1 MPIKI
6 LCSVYKL
13 VNHEKNPENLN
24 ELISSRQT
32 TYALRGKD
40 IQFKLAKPQHNTL
53 YRNQSLALSGTPA
66 LETLA

>member
-40 IQFKLAKPQHNTL
+40 ILFKLAK
-53 YRNQSLALSGTPA
+53 R
-66 LETLA
+66 

>member
-40 IQFKLAKPQHNTL
+40 IQFKLAK
-53 YRNQSLALSGTPA
+53 R
-66 LETLA
+66 